1 MILAIF
7 LAFIILYLA
16 EFLLQKS
23 FNSPCSLLLLSF
35 IMATGLIAVNTENWE
50 VVIYDDF
57 PVYIFT
63 AVMAFA
69 AGCLLTE
76 VICNAVSGQTGA
88 EITQNVRFRDNYPA
102 AMMAVLSVACAI
114 AYVYLLTKGM
124 NFSGGMS
131 KVLGEIYARAKTGS
145 TRNFVLHQMLEI
157 VIAVSKISIFQ
168 LFVIQ
173 YFRKRKTQAGLI
185 IIPVLAA
192 MACMIL
198 STDRNIFLR
207 FIIYAVCL
215 WVLFYSGSVDESRRK
230 KNWHIFR
237 YALVFLMVVVIVFYG
252 LGKAKGYTSNFE
264 RMIGIYGGSGLYNFN
279 LYLHDFSGNDLQMGN
294 STFATLQN
302 TLRAL
307 GIIEGTYDDTL
318 AVDPMIIH
326 YSSNWYAYASNVYS
340 AMKPYLDDFGY
351 FGMIIFP
358 FIMGGFFETLYWF
371 AKKNRFGFSWICYA
385 LLVYPLLYFTI
396 AEQFFARLHLG
407 IVYEIMWV
415 LIFYYLIY
423 GKKGIWRVRQ
433 AASSETIE
441 NGSW

>member
-7 LAFIILYLA
+7 LAFIILYMA
-16 EFLLQKS
+16 EFRLQKS
-23 FNSPCSLLLLSF
+23 FISPCSLLLLSF

-50 VVIYDDF
+50 VVIYEDF

-76 VICNAVSGQTGA
+76 VICNAAAGRTETGIA
-88 EITQNVRFRDNYPA
+88 QNIGFRDNYPA
-102 AMMAVLSVACAI
+102 AMMAVLSAACGI
-114 AYVYLLTKGM
+114 AYFYLLTKGM

-131 KVLGEIYARAKTGS
+131 KVLREIYIRATTGS

-173 YFRKRKTQAGLI
+173 YFRKRKTQAGVI
-185 IIPVLAA
+185 IIPVVVA
-192 MACMIL
+192 MACMGI

-207 FIIYAVCL
+207 FIIYTVCL

-230 KNWHIFR
+230 KNWHILK
-237 YALVFLMVVVIVFYG
+237 YAVIFAAVVVIVFYG

-279 LYLHDFSGNDLQMGN
+279 LYLHDFPGRELQMGN

-307 GIIEGTYDDTL
+307 GIIGGTYDDTL

-358 FIMGGFFETLYWF
+358 FIMGGFFELLYWF
-371 AKKNRFGFSWICYA
+371 AKRYRFGFSWICYA
-385 LLVYPLLYFTI
+385 LLIYPVLYFTVM
-396 AEQFFARLHLG
+396 EQFFARLHLG

-423 GKKGIWRVRQ
+423 GKNGIWRVRQ
-433 AASSETIE
+433 TSSSETIE